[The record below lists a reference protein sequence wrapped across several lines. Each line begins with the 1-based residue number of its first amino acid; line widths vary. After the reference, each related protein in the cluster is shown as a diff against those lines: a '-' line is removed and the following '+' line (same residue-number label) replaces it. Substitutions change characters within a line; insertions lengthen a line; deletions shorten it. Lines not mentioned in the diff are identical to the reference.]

1 MMDNMIYSNITFY
14 KQLVENRDKKKFFIY
29 SSPRGKNEIYKMYSK
44 MSDFK
49 KKKCLIILGK
59 E

>member
-1 MMDNMIYSNITFY
+1 MNDKIYSNISFY

-29 SSPRGKNEIYKMYSK
+29 SSPRGKSEIYKMYSK
-44 MSDFK
+44 MLDLK
-49 KKKCLIILGK
+49 KKKCLITLGK

>member
-14 KQLVENRDKKKFFIY
+14 KRFVENYDKKKFFIY
-29 SSPRGKNEIYKMYSK
+29 SSPRGKSEIYKMYSK
-44 MSDFK
+44 MLDLK
-49 KKKCLIILGK
+49 KKKCLITLGK